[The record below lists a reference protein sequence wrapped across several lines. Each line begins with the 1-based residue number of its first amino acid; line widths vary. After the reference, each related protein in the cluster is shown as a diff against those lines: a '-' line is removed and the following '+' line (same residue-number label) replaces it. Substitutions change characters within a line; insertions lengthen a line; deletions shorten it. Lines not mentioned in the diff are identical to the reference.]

1 MPFLEQ
7 DASPVQIHGPEQPG
21 ETFISLSQSWT
32 VTQIELFY
40 KDSTL
45 QIMKLH
51 FSMK

>member
-7 DASPVQIHGPEQPG
+7 DASLVPIHGPEQPG
-21 ETFISLSQSWT
+21 GTFISLSQRWT

-40 KDSTL
+40 KDRTF

-51 FSMK
+51 VCMK